1 MIDVDLQWVGL
12 EEAVTNTPV
21 QSLRHVVTP
30 FLRKRGEGQLQ
41 RNKCYGVKLRP
52 MPASMNT
59 MRDEVTKARDT
70 HAEASQNK

>member
-30 FLRKRGEGQLQ
+30 FLRKRGEGQIGEISVIPG
-41 RNKCYGVKLRP
+41 RKIVTFGVERV
-52 MPASMNT
+52 AIG
-59 MRDEVTKARDT
+59 MRL
-70 HAEASQNK
+70 